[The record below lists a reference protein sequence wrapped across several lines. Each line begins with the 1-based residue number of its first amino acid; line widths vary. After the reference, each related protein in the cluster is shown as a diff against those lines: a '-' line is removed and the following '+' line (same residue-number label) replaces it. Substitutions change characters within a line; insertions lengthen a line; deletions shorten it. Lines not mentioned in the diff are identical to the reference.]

1 MAETETRTD
10 TGKRLEQITQG
21 SMLWLWAIA
30 LTIGLTL
37 VLSFNVVTAA
47 QVSVT
52 AGEPASQ
59 DIAAPRS
66 ISFASDVLTQQAREQ
81 AIAGVGN
88 VYTSPDLS
96 IARDRI
102 SEARNVF
109 NFIDVVRADTLADE
123 ETKLRYL
130 RAIEDVDIDS
140 ETGQLLLSLSSAEYT
155 AVKDDVS
162 RIIGEVMRE
171 EIRDDS
177 AAISEAKRAART
189 KFSFALTPSQE
200 RVVTALVPQ
209 FIVPNSFFDAEAT
222 ATRRDE
228 AAASVETQWQSV
240 LQGQYIVRVGEEV
253 TPVHMETLEKLGLL
267 QPEISW
273 WYVGRILM
281 ASVLAVSLLTLYW
294 QRFHRTLQGSPRYL
308 LLLGGLILVFAL
320 GAKLL
325 VPTGGVF
332 AYLFPAAALSML
344 LTVLFDVRLA
354 IFATVLLATLI
365 GIVAQESLEL
375 MAYMALGPV
384 FATLTLRDAQ
394 RVNAFFR
401 AGLVAALANMV
412 VILVF
417 RLAQDVGPVEVFQLL
432 GFSILN
438 GLISASITLAGFFI
452 IGGLFGMMTTL
463 QLQELSRLDHPLLKD
478 LLRRAPGTY
487 HHSIMV
493 ANLAEQAAERI
504 DANSAL
510 VRVGAFYHDVGKMN
524 RPPFFI
530 ENQEGINPHET
541 LDPYSSARIIISH
554 VQDGLELAKKHRLP
568 DRIQDFI
575 AEHHGNRLVTVF
587 YKKAEEQAAMVPE
600 GERRKVDES
609 RFRYKGPRP
618 RSRESGLVLL
628 ADSVEAASSAVRPK
642 NGEDI
647 EKLIN
652 MIIDDHV
659 KDGQLDNSGL
669 TLGDLKVIRE
679 SFIETLKGRF
689 HVRIKYPG
697 NEELERPAPAH
708 QGQPVT
714 PQDAPAPT
722 PSPQPALG
730 DARQP
735 VLGAA
740 TTGVRQGESS

>member
-21 SMLWLWAIA
+21 SLLWLWAV
-30 LTIGLTL
+30 GLTVL
-37 VLSFNVVTAA
+37 LTAVLSFNVVTAA

-52 AGEPASQ
+52 PGEPASQ

-66 ISFASDVLTQQAREQ
+66 ISFASDVLTEQAREQ
-81 AIAGVGN
+81 AVAGVGN
-88 VYTSPDLS
+88 VYSSPNLS
-96 IARDRI
+96 IARDQI
-102 SEARNVF
+102 SAARDVF
-109 NFIDVVRADTLADE
+109 NFIDVVRADTLAE
-123 ETKLRYL
+123 EEAKLRYFE
-130 RAIEDVDIDS
+130 AIEDVSIDR
-140 ETGQLLLSLSSAEYT
+140 ETGQLLLSLSTAEYT

-177 AAISEAKRAART
+177 AALNEAKRSART
-189 KFSFALTPSQE
+189 KFSFTLTTSQE

-222 ATRRDE
+222 AAQREE

-253 TPVHMETLEKLGLL
+253 TAVHMETLERLGLL

-273 WYVGRILM
+273 WYVGRVLM

-325 VPTGGVF
+325 VPTGGIF

-365 GIVAQESLEL
+365 GVVAQESLEL
-375 MAYMALGPV
+375 MAYMALGPI

-417 RLAQDVGPVEVFQLL
+417 RLAQDVGTVEVFQLL
-432 GFSILN
+432 GFSLLN

-493 ANLAEQAAERI
+493 ANLAEQAAERV

-575 AEHHGNRLVTVF
+575 AEHHGDRLVTVF
-587 YKKAEEQAAMVPE
+587 YKKAEEQAAEAPE
-600 GERRKVDES
+600 GERRKIDES

-618 RSRESGLVLL
+618 RSRETGLVLL
-628 ADSVEAASSAVRPK
+628 ADSVEAASAAVRPN

-689 HVRIKYPG
+689 HVRVKYPG
-697 NEELERPAPAH
+697 NEELERPTPAP

-722 PSPQPALG
+722 SASQPALG
-730 DARQP
+730 DGRQP

-740 TTGVRQGESS
+740 TGSVRQGESS

>member
-1 MAETETRTD
+1 MAEIETRTD

-30 LTIGLTL
+30 LTLGLTL
-37 VLSFNVVTAA
+37 VLSFNVVSRA
-47 QVSVT
+47 QVAVT
-52 AGEPASQ
+52 VGEPSNR
-59 DIAAPRS
+59 DMAAPRS
-66 ISFASDVLTQQAREQ
+66 ISFASEVLTQQARDQ

-88 VYTSPDLS
+88 VYSSPDLS
-96 IARDRI
+96 IARDQI

-109 NFIDVVRADTLADE
+109 NFIDVVRADTLAE
-123 ETKLRYL
+123 EEAKLRYFG
-130 RAIEDVDIDS
+130 AIEDVTIDP
-140 ETGQLLLSLSSAEYT
+140 EIGQLLLSLSPAEYT
-155 AVKDDVS
+155 AIKDDVS

-177 AAISEAKRAART
+177 AALNEAKRSART
-189 KFSFALTPSQE
+189 KFSFTLTPSQE

-209 FIVPNSFFDAEAT
+209 FIVPNTIFDVEAT
-222 ATRRDE
+222 AARREE
-228 AAASVETQWQSV
+228 AAAAVEPQWQSV
-240 LQGQYIVRVGEEV
+240 LQDQYIVRVGEEV
-253 TPVHMETLEKLGLL
+253 TAVHLETLEKLGLL

-294 QRFHRTLQGSPRYL
+294 QRFHKTLQGSPRYL

-325 VPTGGVF
+325 VPTGGIF
-332 AYLFPAAALSML
+332 AYLFPAAAFSML

-354 IFATVLLATLI
+354 IFATMLLATLI

-375 MAYMALGPV
+375 MAYMAVGPV

-417 RLAQDVGPVEVFQLL
+417 RLAQDVGPVEVLQLL
-432 GFSILN
+432 GFSLLN

-493 ANLAEQAAERI
+493 ANLAEQAAERV

-575 AEHHGNRLVTVF
+575 AEHHGNRLVVVF
-587 YKKAEEQAAMVPE
+587 YKKAEEQAAMAPE
-600 GERRKVDES
+600 GERKKVDES

-618 RSRESGLVLL
+618 RSRESGMVLL
-628 ADSVEAASSAVRPK
+628 ADSVEAASAAVRPK

-647 EKLIN
+647 ERLIN

-669 TLGDLKVIRE
+669 TLGDLKEIRE

-697 NEELERPAPAH
+697 NEELERPAPVP

-722 PSPQPALG
+722 RSSQPSIG

-735 VLGAA
+735 VLDTA
-740 TTGVRQGESS
+740 TSGVRQGESS